1 MADRKLIQL
10 LIDEEQQNFAVEAL
24 SLVKFPAI
32 ESDFIFL
39 AKENRYLSLATIDEE
54 QRTLIGPALIPDKNI
69 PRFDEETQEEYDVYF
84 SVDTVKRAS
93 ELFLEQKRTSEHTFE
108 HSSKIDDVHVV
119 ESWLVQDPDQDK
131 SKSYGMSVPKGT
143 WMVRVKVDNDEVW
156 ESVKNGEVRGFSIE
170 GYFVDQVEQMS
181 SKVKKTSMAQ
191 RLYEAVMG
199 VVKGRNFY
207 AEVSLT
213 TGATMVTEADAMELG
228 VQVQALDDEGK
239 PVDMKDGQYETEAG
253 ISLRVASGQLV
264 ELDGEVLTEEVVE
277 EETTSAETLR
287 SDMLTLYYKKL
298 LEQQSKTAMSQERTL
313 GAESD
318 LDKWWIFMEP
328 YNYDYRG
335 QGFYIYPFQHGSY
348 DKFQTALTDMYAT
361 FPPDAEEW
369 ENVDA
374 DGMFELTTAGYG
386 MTEAAYKFLEEFA
399 EWCDDNGLELFETY
413 KAIGQAISSDVL
425 KIGMSYIEESYQGQW
440 KSLKDYVIDVVSDS
454 GISEQQAER
463 YFSFDRFGRDVQ
475 SDLSS
480 MEYDRVIDDG
490 GTEEEA
496 EAAMDKID
504 QMRNDEVAEMYI
516 YDMLGGLDQLSK
528 NDKEAYLD
536 WDKMTRDFSYEYSFV
551 DGMVFWNH

>member
-1 MADRKLIQL
+1 MADRKVIQL

-277 EETTSAETLR
+277 EETTSAETLQ

-298 LEQQSKTAMSQERTL
+298 LEMSLSKKQEMTTSQRKFSYNGWRNYETWLVNMYFGDYLAEIANERFED
-313 GAESD
+313 GEGM
-318 LDKWWIFMEP
+318 LDVDEV
-328 YNYDYRG
+328 
-335 QGFYIYPFQHGSY
+335 
-348 DKFQTALTDMYAT
+348 TDMIEDMIFDEMGNAGG
-361 FPPDAEEW
+361 FVESL
-369 ENVDA
+369 VKVSLA
-374 DGMFELTTAGYG
+374 DIDWHSI
-386 MTEAAYKFLEEFA
+386 TEHA
-399 EWCDDNGLELFETY
+399 N
-413 KAIGQAISSDVL
+413 
-425 KIGMSYIEESYQGQW
+425 
-440 KSLKDYVIDVVSDS
+440 
-454 GISEQQAER
+454 ER
-463 YFSFDRFGRDVQ
+463 
-475 SDLSS
+475 
-480 MEYDRVIDDG
+480 
-490 GTEEEA
+490 
-496 EAAMDKID
+496 
-504 QMRNDEVAEMYI
+504 
-516 YDMLGGLDQLSK
+516 
-528 NDKEAYLD
+528 
-536 WDKMTRDFSYEYSFV
+536 
-551 DGMVFWNH
+551 